1 MEQSIKMNDRCR
13 KNYLFTSALFEGTDV
28 REMEKLSLNARLKQ
42 YAKGE
47 IIAHEGNKCTSIGV
61 LLKGSVSMQKI
72 SSGGEFATIALL
84 NEGDFFGEE
93 IIYSSQNTYSATL
106 EANTGALIA
115 SISKDYINVLMNE
128 NPVIKDNFLRVLS
141 DRIRN
146 QNRRIELLSQK
157 TLREKIAYYL
167 IDLYNQQRN
176 ENEEEIT
183 DKGIC
188 CESCEKNCNHR
199 NMVIRKKVLLPVS
212 KEVVAK
218 YLAMPRPS
226 FSRELIAMEK
236 DNLIKVEGREI
247 FLCDVARL
255 EREIVEGLG

>member
-1 MEQSIKMNDRCR
+1 METTLKMSEKCR
-13 KNYLFTSALFEGTDV
+13 KNYLFTSPLFIGADV
-28 REMEKLSLNARLKQ
+28 KSLEKISLHTRLRQ
-42 YAKGE
+42 YSKGE
-47 IIAHEGNKCTSIGV
+47 ILAHEGSSCTSVCVI
-61 LLKGSVSMQKI
+61 LSGSVAMQKI

-93 IIYSSQNTYSATL
+93 IIYSSQNTYSSTL
-106 EANTGALIA
+106 EASSNALVAYIG
-115 SISKDYINVLMNE
+115 KDYINSLMNE

-141 DRIRN
+141 DRIKN

-167 IDLYNQQRN
+167 IDLYNQQRS
-176 ENEEEIT
+176 EHEEEIF
-183 DKGIC
+183 DKGLN
-188 CESCEKNCNHR
+188 CEDCTKSCDYR
-199 NMVIRKKVLLPVS
+199 NKVIRKKVQLPVS
-212 KEVVAK
+212 KEIVAK

-236 DNLIKVEGREI
+236 DGLIRVDGRDI

-255 EREIVEGLG
+255 ETEIVEGLG

>member
-1 MEQSIKMNDRCR
+1 METNLKMSEKCR
-13 KNYLFTSALFEGTDV
+13 KNYLFSSPLFVGTDV
-28 REMEKLSLNARLKQ
+28 SSLEKISLHTRLRQ
-42 YAKGE
+42 YTKGE
-47 IIAHEGNKCTSIGV
+47 ILAHEGSTCTSVSVI
-61 LLKGSVSMQKI
+61 LSGSVSMQKI

-93 IIYSSQNTYSATL
+93 IIFSSHNTYSSTL
-106 EANTGALIA
+106 EASTNTLVAY
-115 SISKDYINVLMNE
+115 ISRDYINSLMNE

-141 DRIRN
+141 DRIKN

-167 IDLYNQQRN
+167 IDLYNQQRS
-176 ENEEEIT
+176 EAEEEIY
-183 DKGIC
+183 DKGFC
-188 CESCEKNCNHR
+188 CDECQKTCDCR
-199 NMVIRKKVLLPVS
+199 NRVIRKKVILPVS

-236 DNLIKVEGREI
+236 DGLIKVDGRGI

-255 EREIVEGLG
+255 ETEIVEGLG